1 MQNVGAQPG
10 GFKGFALVRDKDG
23 NPKIDNPETLPQQI
37 KDMLTDEEYLTIYKT
52 KR

>member
-1 MQNVGAQPG
+1 MNGVGSQQG
-10 GFKGFALVRDKDG
+10 KFKGYALVRDKHG

-37 KDMLTDEEYLTIYKT
+37 KDMLTDAEYLTIYKT